1 MFDEEGR
8 VMPINPNVLA
18 LLSYNAY
25 RAAQADE
32 ADEPGVLDEKMRSQ
46 LVELIQEFHSV
57 QDAISMLRT
66 ADSALHEILSSLQRM
81 RELAV
86 LAANAALTSQSREH
100 IQTEIDKLKEEIDRI
115 AQKMDI

>member
-1 MFDEEGR
+1 
-8 VMPINPNVLA
+8 MPINPNVLA

-32 ADEPGVLDEKMRSQ
+32 PGVLDEKMRSQ
-46 LVELIQEFHSV
+46 LAELIQEFHSV
-57 QDAISMLRT
+57 QDVISMLRT
-66 ADSALHEILSSLQRM
+66 SDSALHEILSSLQRM

-100 IQTEIDKLKEEIDRI
+100 IQTEIDKLNEEIDRI
-115 AQKMDI
+115 AQSIPPALAQKIDM